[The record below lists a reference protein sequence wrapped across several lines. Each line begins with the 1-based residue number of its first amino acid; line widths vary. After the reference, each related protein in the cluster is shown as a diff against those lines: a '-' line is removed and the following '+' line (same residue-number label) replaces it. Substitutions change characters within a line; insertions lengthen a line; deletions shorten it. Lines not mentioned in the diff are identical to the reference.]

1 MAQIATN
8 FISNLAA
15 SCTLTYMAYNS
26 HWLRI
31 RRRQILTKYTILHRQ
46 SQKFINMIMSIYDSE
61 LQFAIIKPIL
71 LIDNHFTQKYFAV
84 LTFFLSVAILELDV

>member
-46 SQKFINMIMSIYDSE
+46 SQKFINGNI
-61 LQFAIIKPIL
+61 
-71 LIDNHFTQKYFAV
+71 V
-84 LTFFLSVAILELDV
+84 RGTFDKQTEH